1 MTIPEA
7 EAIARA
13 GCPRC
18 EQPIGEPCVYTL
30 PRSPY
35 YDDVTHWGSN
45 RKQVERAGKPT
56 AKVHQERRYVVFKL
70 RRDEP
75 HAISRGKA
83 GRNEVEVLARLFD
96 GGWHNEDEHWQGK
109 WRGLNEAAQ
118 RCYQAGWFEIG
129 GCGWQWRITDAG
141 VAALKERS

>member
-1 MTIPEA
+1 VTIPDA

-13 GCPRC
+13 ACPRC
-18 EQPIGEPCVYTL
+18 EQPIGESCVYLL

-45 RKQVERAGKPT
+45 RKQVERAGKPM

-70 RRDEP
+70 RRNEP
-75 HAISRGKA
+75 HAISPGRA

-96 GGWHNEDEHWQGK
+96 GEWHDEDEV
-109 WRGLNEAAQ
+109 RRFRSDEAAQ
-118 RCYQAGWFEIG
+118 RCYQAGWFEVG
-129 GCGWQWRITDAG
+129 SRGWKWRITDAG